1 MKLRTCGLVVSAA
14 FVVACVLGSASAQ
27 FYQQGPK
34 LVGAGAID
42 LSEQGGSV
50 ALSGDGST
58 AIFGGPDDNGG
69 TGAAWVYTRSNGVW
83 TQQAKLVGTGAIG
96 NASQGA
102 SVSLSGDGNTAIIGG
117 PNDNGFNGAAWVFTR
132 SGGVWSQQAKLIA
145 TDAIRLPTQ
154 GRSVSLSHDGN
165 TAIVGGPDDNFG
177 LGAAWVFTRSG
188 GVWTQQAKLVGTGAI
203 GPGGGQGTSVSLSGD
218 GNTAIVGEP
227 RPNGSAGAAWV
238 FTRSG
243 GVWGQQQQLV
253 GTGAVPG
260 SCLGPSQG
268 ASVSLSDDGSTAIVG
283 GPLDD
288 GTQEHCSD
296 AIGAAWMFT
305 RSGGVWSQQG
315 PKLVGSGAL
324 PEAGQQGRSV
334 SLSGDGNTAIIGGPF
349 GSLSGNSIGA
359 AWVFTRPS
367 GVWSQQQKP
376 PRCLRWVG

>member
-1 MKLRTCGLVVSAA
+1 M
-14 FVVACVLGSASAQ
+14 
-27 FYQQGPK
+27 
-34 LVGAGAID
+34 
-42 LSEQGGSV
+42 
-50 ALSGDGST
+50 
-58 AIFGGPDDNGG
+58 
-69 TGAAWVYTRSNGVW
+69 
-83 TQQAKLVGTGAIG
+83 GTGAIG

-188 GVWTQQAKLVGTGAI
+188 GVW
-203 GPGGGQGTSVSLSGD
+203 
-218 GNTAIVGEP
+218 
-227 RPNGSAGAAWV
+227 
-238 FTRSG
+238 
-243 GVWGQQQQLV
+243 GQQQQLV

-288 GTQEHCSD
+288 GTQEHCSG
-296 AIGAAWMFT
+296 AIGAAWVFT

>member
-132 SGGVWSQQAKLIA
+132 SGGVWSQQ
-145 TDAIRLPTQ
+145 
-154 GRSVSLSHDGN
+154 
-165 TAIVGGPDDNFG
+165 
-177 LGAAWVFTRSG
+177 
-188 GVWTQQAKLVGTGAI
+188 
-203 GPGGGQGTSVSLSGD
+203 
-218 GNTAIVGEP
+218 
-227 RPNGSAGAAWV
+227 
-238 FTRSG
+238 
-243 GVWGQQQQLV
+243 
-253 GTGAVPG
+253 
-260 SCLGPSQG
+260 
-268 ASVSLSDDGSTAIVG
+268 
-283 GPLDD
+283 
-288 GTQEHCSD
+288 
-296 AIGAAWMFT
+296 
-305 RSGGVWSQQG
+305 G